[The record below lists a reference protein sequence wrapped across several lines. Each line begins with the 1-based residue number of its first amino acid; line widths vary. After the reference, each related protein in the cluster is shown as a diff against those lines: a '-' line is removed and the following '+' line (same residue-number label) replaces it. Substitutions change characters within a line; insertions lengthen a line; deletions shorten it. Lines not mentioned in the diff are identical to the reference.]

1 MSTTFTIETKVRFRK
16 VRNGRKKLEEA
27 PATPPPPRP
36 EPVPR
41 IARLMALAIHFDRQ
55 IRAGVFASYSDI
67 ARHLDKP
74 KAARAV
80 GAAVG
85 RNPISFVV
93 PCHRV
98 LGRTGGLTGYHW
110 GLTRKRAI
118 LGWEAGLA
126 AQD

>member
-41 IARLMALAIHFDRQ
+41 ITRLMALAIHFDRQ

-67 ARHLDKP
+67 ARLSGLSRNRVSQVMDLINLPPAVQEELLFWKGPGAP
-74 KAARAV
+74 KLEEV
-80 GAAVG
+80 
-85 RNPISFVV
+85 
-93 PCHRV
+93 
-98 LGRTGGLTGYHW
+98 RT
-110 GLTRKRAI
+110 KSI
-118 LGWEAGLA
+118 LWNE
-126 AQD
+126 